1 LRSQESGQQPM
12 TSLADPLVVFVMVVL
27 IGIVAGLLA
36 QRFFR
41 SSWISQQIAG
51 RHRGTV
57 TSALVGIAGSFL
69 GFHLAAIS
77 KLAGSGIASLVAA
90 AIGAVVVLWG
100 WKALKLVSVAHRR
113 RLSLTMTRTRS
124 RQNLSSSGKGR

>member
-1 LRSQESGQQPM
+1 M

-36 QRFFR
+36 QRFFH

-51 RHRGTV
+51 RHRGAV

-69 GFHLAAIS
+69 GFHLGAIT
-77 KLAGSGIASLVAA
+77 KLAGSGIAALVAA
-90 AIGAVVVLWG
+90 AIGAAVVLWG
-100 WKALKLVSVAHRR
+100 WKTLKL
-113 RLSLTMTRTRS
+113 
-124 RQNLSSSGKGR
+124 

>member
-1 LRSQESGQQPM
+1 MADRSNGRGQNEIERWWPRNEPELRGNESGQQPM

-51 RHRGTV
+51 RHRGAV

-69 GFHLAAIS
+69 GIHLGAIT
-77 KLAGSGIASLVAA
+77 KLAGSGIAALVAA
-90 AIGAVVVLWG
+90 AIGAAVVLWG
-100 WKALKLVSVAHRR
+100 WKALKL
-113 RLSLTMTRTRS
+113 
-124 RQNLSSSGKGR
+124 

>member
-1 LRSQESGQQPM
+1 LRGNESGQQPM

-51 RHRGTV
+51 RHRGAV

-69 GFHLAAIS
+69 GFHLGAIT
-77 KLAGSGIASLVAA
+77 KLAGSGIAALVAA
-90 AIGAVVVLWG
+90 AIGAAVVLWG
-100 WKALKLVSVAHRR
+100 WKTLKL
-113 RLSLTMTRTRS
+113 
-124 RQNLSSSGKGR
+124 